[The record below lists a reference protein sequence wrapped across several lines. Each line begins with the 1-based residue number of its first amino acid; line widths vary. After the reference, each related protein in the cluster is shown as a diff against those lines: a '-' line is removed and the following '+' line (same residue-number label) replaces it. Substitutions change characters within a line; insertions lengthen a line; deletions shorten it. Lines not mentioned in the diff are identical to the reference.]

1 MCCFLAAFKIRQV
14 TDTVGVADMEF
25 SVRKEIKI
33 QAINN
38 QVAKYKPWNARVI
51 P

>member
-14 TDTVGVADMEF
+14 TDTVGVVDVEF
-25 SVRKEIKI
+25 NVRKEIKI
-33 QAINN
+33 HAINN
-38 QVAKYKPWNARVI
+38 QATKYKPWNARIV